1 MEITMTRTKRDKGE
15 LRESSN
21 HLYYEIWR
29 MESVARGLASGVAGQ
44 GPLHNALVESF
55 AITFELS

>member
-1 MEITMTRTKRDKGE
+1 MTRTKRDKGE